1 MNSSLSALR
10 AQVNDHHQQLIA
22 AAERARLAKR
32 LTTPTRTRPTAA
44 GWLRLGLAR
53 RPNRSVALHVVR

>member
-1 MNSSLSALR
+1 MLIPMNSSLSALR

-32 LTTPTRTRPTAA
+32 LTTRRAWWQPS
-44 GWLRLGLAR
+44 AR
-53 RPNRSVALHVVR
+53 RPKRTVALRLIR